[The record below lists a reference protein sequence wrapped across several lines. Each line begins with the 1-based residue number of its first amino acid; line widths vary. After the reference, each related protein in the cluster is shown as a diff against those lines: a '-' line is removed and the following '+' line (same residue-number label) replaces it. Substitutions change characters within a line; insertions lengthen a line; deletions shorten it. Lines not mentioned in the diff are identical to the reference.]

1 MHARRLAILTLLIP
15 LVATFLGATSASAD
29 SASAQGRRVTVLDLD
44 PQNPAASS
52 TGIIEV
58 QLNRAAPRGGSTV
71 TLASSDSSALAVP
84 ASVTIPAG
92 SSNNVFTYTTGAVS
106 TVTSVTVTA
115 ALGKS
120 SVSAVLTVTPEP
132 VALILSPSTVTG
144 GSSSTGLVT
153 LESPAPA
160 GGTTVTLGSSNTEAS
175 VPGSVLV
182 PAGQTTA
189 TFQITT
195 QPVQFEII
203 FDIEATL
210 NGSTA
215 FAALTVNP

>member
-1 MHARRLAILTLLIP
+1 MNVRRLAILTLVIP
-15 LVATFLGATSASAD
+15 LAAALVGAESASA
-29 SASAQGRRVTVLDLD
+29 ATVSAQGRKVTVLDLN

-71 TLASSDSSALAVP
+71 ALASSDSSALSVP

-115 ALGKS
+115 TLGVS

-153 LESPAPA
+153 LESPAPV
-160 GGTTVTLGSSNTEAS
+160 GGATVTLGSSNTEAS
-175 VPGSVLV
+175 VPASVLV

-195 QPVQFEII
+195 QPVVFQIS
-203 FDIEATL
+203 FDIEATF
-210 NGSTA
+210 NGFTA